1 MTTVSLARDMAAA
14 ATGTRSA
21 ETLSRITDLFVRDAE
36 RFSDDH
42 IAVFDEVIGL
52 LADRIELY
60 ARAAL
65 AERLADVP
73 RAPPRVIARLARDDI
88 AVARPVLERSQRLTE
103 SDLVDL
109 ALTFGQGHLLA
120 ISARPHLPEAVTDI
134 LIERGDRVVLHAT
147 VRNAT
152 ARISARGFGGLLA
165 RAHNDEDLQELLGGR
180 PDLPAERLQELVLVA
195 RAEVRERLLAGMRE
209 RSAELVEQALEAG
222 AQRVSAEIEA
232 VAASAEGYS
241 GEALE
246 LHRAGKLA
254 EPDIRDFA
262 AAGRKADSTAGLG
275 LLCGLPRSV
284 ADRIFTE
291 PQEDLL
297 LIVCKSLEFHWSTV
311 QALVALKSGAPARS
325 ALYAKLENSYDTLS
339 RLTAQRVLRFLKARE
354 ESGAEG

>member
-1 MTTVSLARDMAAA
+1 MATA
-14 ATGTRSA
+14 ATGPRSA

-36 RFSDDH
+36 RFTDDH

-73 RAPPRVIARLARDDI
+73 RAPPRVISRLARDDI
-88 AVARPVLERSQRLTE
+88 AVARPVLERSPRLTE
-103 SDLVDL
+103 NDLVDL

-165 RAHNDEDLQELLGGR
+165 RAHNDEDLQELLGTR
-180 PDLPAERLQELVLVA
+180 ADLPPERLQELVLVA
-195 RAEVRERLLAGMRE
+195 RAEVRERLLAAMRD
-209 RSAELVEQALEAG
+209 RSAEFVEQALEAG

-232 VAASAEGYS
+232 AATDADGYS

-246 LHRAGKLA
+246 RHRAGTLC
-254 EPDIRDFA
+254 ETDIGTFA
-262 AAGRKADSTAGLG
+262 SDGRKSEASAGLG
-275 LLCGLPRSV
+275 LLAGLPRKI

-297 LIVCKSLEFHWSTV
+297 LIVCKSLDFRWPTV
-311 QALVALKSGAPARS
+311 QVLVALKSGAPARAS
-325 ALYAKLENSYDTLS
+325 LYGKLESNYDTLS

-354 ESGAEG
+354 DTAEDV